1 LKENLISWLL
11 DFLITLPVILI
22 SLSVHEW
29 MHGYM
34 AYRLGDPTA
43 KSMGR
48 LSFNPLRHIDPIG
61 FLALMFFHVGWAK
74 PVSVN
79 SRYFKNPKRDLALTA
94 LAGPASNFVLAFVCA
109 FLSVFLF
116 KIGLSLDLLTKTPF
130 LVFCTMVDSMV
141 IINLGLCVFNLIP
154 IPPLDGS
161 KILYSV
167 LPYQVIYKIIPY
179 EKYIQFVMIFLLWL
193 GVLSKPIQLAVQ
205 FFYTLFMNLA
215 QGVLF

>member
-1 LKENLISWLL
+1 ME
-11 DFLITLPVILI
+11 V
-22 SLSVHEW
+22 E
-29 MHGYM
+29 
-34 AYRLGDPTA
+34 A
-43 KSMGR
+43 KS
-48 LSFNPLRHIDPIG
+48 LPEAF
-61 FLALMFFHVGWAK
+61 A
-74 PVSVN
+74 PV
-79 SRYFKNPKRDLALTA
+79 
-94 LAGPASNFVLAFVCA
+94 
-109 FLSVFLF
+109 
-116 KIGLSLDLLTKTPF
+116 
-130 LVFCTMVDSMV
+130 
-141 IINLGLCVFNLIP
+141 NLGLCVFNLIP

>member
-1 LKENLISWLL
+1 MGIGTDLKVADLIAADLFGQYYMIDKAQLPCQGQQVCGCFRFAGNKTLL
-11 DFLITLPVILI
+11 Q
-22 SLSVHEW
+22 
-29 MHGYM
+29 
-34 AYRLGDPTA
+34 R
-43 KSMGR
+43 
-48 LSFNPLRHIDPIG
+48 
-61 FLALMFFHVGWAK
+61 
-74 PVSVN
+74 
-79 SRYFKNPKRDLALTA
+79 
-94 LAGPASNFVLAFVCA
+94 
-109 FLSVFLF
+109 
-116 KIGLSLDLLTKTPF
+116 LDLLTKTPF

-141 IINLGLCVFNLIP
+141 IVNLGLCVFNLIP